1 MGALKVFGNVI
12 WILFGGVEM
21 FLFYLLSGLLSCITL
36 IGIPYGMQMFKL
48 SLLALWPFGKEVVD
62 DPDPTCGPVMSV
74 VLNIVCIIFSIPL
87 VVMHVLFGLLFIIT
101 IVGIPFGYQ
110 HLKLAKLAIWPFG
123 KYIVDVDMEEYVQK
137 QRLNPGDSTV

>member
-74 VLNIVCIIFSIPL
+74 VLNIVCIIFSISCYARPL
-87 VVMHVLFGLLFIIT
+87 WIALHH
-101 IVGIPFGYQ
+101 YNS
-110 HLKLAKLAIWPFG
+110 
-123 KYIVDVDMEEYVQK
+123 
-137 QRLNPGDSTV
+137 RDSLWLPTLEAC